1 MPFRLRAGPGLGLSR
16 ATRSTTWR
24 SHSLSSALSLI
35 ATVARV
41 SPASSASHSAR
52 SSSVREDVRGHLG
65 VFEFDGRR
73 VLEDNVRRAL
83 RALFR
88 SAESAHLGRA
98 VRSRHHHSANGRR
111 DRQNTNRKP
120 TRPLRGA
127 PPGVDHGCRDGGHTH
142 SNNSSFGPEKALGE
156 FVFHPSS
163 PDAAEDDGVLMG
175 YISLRG

>member
-1 MPFRLRAGPGLGLSR
+1 
-16 ATRSTTWR
+16 
-24 SHSLSSALSLI
+24 
-35 ATVARV
+35 VARV

-83 RALFR
+83 RALF
-88 SAESAHLGRA
+88 AAQRA
-98 VRSRHHHSANGRR
+98 LTSVARFEVGTTIAPTVDEI
-111 DRQNTNRKP
+111 DRTRTARKP